1 MKAFLD
7 TSILASYYCPE
18 PRSKHAQQVL
28 SGIENASISPLVE
41 IEFYC
46 VIARKVRANEI
57 DIPFARRILVEFR
70 RHLSESRFH
79 IIPIKAGEY
88 TLAGQW
94 IGGFTSSL
102 RSVDALHL
110 AAASNNDLTL
120 LTADKILA
128 AAARRFDVKQK
139 LIP

>member
-18 PRSKHAQQVL
+18 PRSKNVQQVL
-28 SGIENASISPLVE
+28 GRVEDPTLSPLVE

-46 VIARKVRANEI
+46 VIARKVRA
-57 DIPFARRILVEFR
+57 DQMDAPSAHRILAEFK
-70 RHLSESRFH
+70 RHLSESRYH
-79 IIPIKAGEY
+79 IIPIQAGEY
-88 TLAGQW
+88 TLAGEW
-94 IGGFTSSL
+94 IEDFTSSL

-110 AAASNNDLTL
+110 AAASNNNLTL

-128 AAARRFDVKQK
+128 GAARHFGVKRQ

>member
-1 MKAFLD
+1 
-7 TSILASYYCPE
+7 
-18 PRSKHAQQVL
+18 
-28 SGIENASISPLVE
+28 VE

-46 VIARKVRANEI
+46 VIARKVRAKEF
-57 DIPFARRILVEFR
+57 DIALGRKILVQFR
-70 RHLSESRFH
+70 RHLSESRFQM
-79 IIPIKAGEY
+79 IPIQSGEY
-88 TLAGQW
+88 SLAGQW
-94 IGGFTSSL
+94 MMEFTSSL

-128 AAARRFDVKQK
+128 SAAHRFEVKRQ